1 MPASKGAEKFMSESP
16 APQEKRTIRDILR
29 PPQTLRGWL
38 RLLLLPCILIAGSV
52 WINVQINQTFLQ
64 RRETALATADQQRQA
79 AMLNAYMNRI
89 ADLLHHE
96 DLLHANN
103 LSAARLVAQVS
114 TITTLQELHPDKKAA
129 LMSFLFRTRLISND
143 YHIISLVQADLSDA
157 DLRNID
163 LRDTNLAGANLSGA
177 NLSGAN
183 LSYATLQF
191 VNLSYAT
198 LHSANLQAVDLNHAN
213 LNHANLSRAYLLDA
227 LNLSSDQIASVRTLA
242 GATMPDG
249 SLHR

>member
-157 DLRNID
+157 DLR
-163 LRDTNLAGANLSGA
+163 DTNLAGANLSGA

>member
-1 MPASKGAEKFMSESP
+1 MSESRI
-16 APQEKRTIRDILR
+16 PQEKRTIRDALR
-29 PPQTLRGWL
+29 PPRTLWDWL
-38 RLLLLPCILIAGSV
+38 RLLLLPCILIAGIV
-52 WINVQINQTFLQ
+52 WINAQINQAFLQ
-64 RRETALATADQQRQA
+64 QRETALAIADQQRQA
-79 AMLNAYMNRI
+79 AILNSYMDKI
-89 ADLLHHE
+89 SDLLLHE

-114 TITTLQELHPDKKAA
+114 TITALQELHPDKKAA
-129 LMSFLFRTRLISND
+129 LMSFLLQTRLINND
-143 YHIISLVQADLSDA
+143 YHIISLVQADLSGA

-163 LRDTNLAGANLSGA
+163 LRDTNLSGANLSGA

-191 VNLSYAT
+191 VNLSNAT
-198 LHSANLQAVDLNHAN
+198 LHGANLQAADFDHAN
-213 LNHANLSRAYLLDA
+213 LKRANLSRAYLLDA